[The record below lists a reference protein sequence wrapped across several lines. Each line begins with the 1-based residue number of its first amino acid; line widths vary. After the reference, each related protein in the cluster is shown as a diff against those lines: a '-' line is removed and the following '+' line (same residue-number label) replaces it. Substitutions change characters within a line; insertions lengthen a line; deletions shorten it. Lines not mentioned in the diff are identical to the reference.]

1 MGTLMDLSF
10 WRFFGLGLL
19 ALVLLLLGMATLWQ
33 TGRDAQSRLS
43 PTSGMP
49 APVEPAS
56 RWHWLSTSPAV
67 ERWLEHLP
75 RIRDY
80 DRFVQQTGWPL
91 TVAQVLVATLTLGSA
106 IGLAALLLGLAPVP
120 VLACGLLAMAFP
132 QAVLLWKR
140 QRHTRLLELQLPD
153 ALDLIARPMQAG
165 HAFTSA
171 LQLASRESPH
181 PMGTELG
188 GVVRAIQY
196 GASVQDALVQ
206 WASRVA
212 GDDVRIFV
220 TGVRIQT
227 ETGGNLAELMQ
238 HTASLIRERQKL
250 RGTIR
255 VLSAE
260 GRISAW
266 ILALLPFVLA
276 ALMTALNPQFMSR
289 LWHAPHGQRLV
300 AAALLLMLAGMFWMW
315 RLVQIRP

>member
-10 WRFFGLGLL
+10 WQFFGLGLL
-19 ALVLLLLGMATLWQ
+19 ALVLLLMGLASLWQ
-33 TGRDAQSRLS
+33 SRGQAQSRLPPS
-43 PTSGMP
+43 SGIP
-49 APVEPAS
+49 APAEPPG
-56 RWHWLSTSPAV
+56 RWHWLSTSPQV

-91 TVAQVLVATLTLGSA
+91 TVAQVLMGTLTLGSA
-106 IGLAALLLGLAPVP
+106 IGLAAALLGMAPVL
-120 VLACGLLAMAFP
+120 VLACSLLAMALP
-132 QAVLLWKR
+132 QALLVWKR
-140 QRHTRLLELQLPD
+140 WRHTRLLVLQLPD
-153 ALDLIARPMQAG
+153 ALDLIARSMQAG

-171 LQLASRESPH
+171 LQLASRESPQ

-188 GVVRAIQY
+188 GVVSVIQY
-196 GASVQDALVQ
+196 GASVQDALLQ

-220 TGVRIQT
+220 TGVRIQA

-266 ILALLPFVLA
+266 ILTLLPFVLA
-276 ALMTALNPQFMSR
+276 ALMTALNPQFMGR
-289 LWHAPHGQRLV
+289 LWQDSKGQGLV
-300 AAALLLMLAGMFWMW
+300 AAALLLMLAGMLWMW